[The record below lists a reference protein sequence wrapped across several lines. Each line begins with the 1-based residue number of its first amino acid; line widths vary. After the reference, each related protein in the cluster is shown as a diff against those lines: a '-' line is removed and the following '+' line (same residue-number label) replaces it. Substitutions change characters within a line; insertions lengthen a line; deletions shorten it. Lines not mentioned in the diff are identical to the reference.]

1 LQITCTYNPVSDQN
15 WLITDF
21 WNLGETDDVT
31 LVHSTFRD
39 NRFVGQETYEKVFE
53 RLKIQDINLYNI
65 YALGIPG
72 KAVEGLI
79 YTYENIA
86 SVPEEAKRL
95 GYGLDFGYNHPACLV
110 GLYEW
115 NDGIIID
122 EEFHKNG
129 MINGD
134 IVAYVKEN

>member
-1 LQITCTYNPVSDQN
+1 M
-15 WLITDF
+15 
-21 WNLGETDDVT
+21 
-31 LVHSTFRD
+31 
-39 NRFVGQETYEKVFE
+39 
-53 RLKIQDINLYNI
+53 I
-65 YALGIPG
+65 YS
-72 KAVEGLI
+72 
-79 YTYENIA
+79 YENIG

-134 IVAYVKEN
+134 IVKYLQENGISDSDDIIADNSRPEAIEEIHRG